1 MKFKRAQWKA
11 NKSYGYEYDAIV
23 HFLAKFHD
31 ITMSIRTLNGN
42 LTQTVANKE
51 GHVRCKDDGTP
62 LQDQTIHG
70 TWTGMIN

>member
-1 MKFKRAQWKA
+1 MVLVAVEVTGVCGIFSTCTTFKYQ
-11 NKSYGYEYDAIV
+11 G
-23 HFLAKFHD
+23 
-31 ITMSIRTLNGN
+31 TLWRILGGN

-51 GHVRCKDDGTP
+51 GHARCKDDGTP